1 MKAIDTNVIVRFLI
15 KDDNQQAEA
24 VYEMFKQAEDNQDE
38 LYIPILVI
46 LETLWVLESVYEIT
60 REEILNA
67 ISALV
72 SMPVFKFEALPVMQR
87 FLLSARGNK
96 VDLSDLL
103 IACSAKFSGC
113 DTVLTFDKKA
123 SQFEFFEFI
132 HPR

>member
-1 MKAIDTNVIVRFLI
+1 MKAIDTNVIVRFLV
-15 KDDNQQAEA
+15 KDDIRQAEA
-24 VYEMFKQAEDNQDE
+24 VYELFKQAEDNQDE

-67 ISALV
+67 IGALV
-72 SMPVFKFEALPVMQR
+72 LMPVFKFEAQSVIQR
-87 FLLSARGNK
+87 FLLSAHGSK
-96 VDLSDLL
+96 TDLSDLL

-123 SQFEFFEFI
+123 SQSELFELI
-132 HPR
+132 HP